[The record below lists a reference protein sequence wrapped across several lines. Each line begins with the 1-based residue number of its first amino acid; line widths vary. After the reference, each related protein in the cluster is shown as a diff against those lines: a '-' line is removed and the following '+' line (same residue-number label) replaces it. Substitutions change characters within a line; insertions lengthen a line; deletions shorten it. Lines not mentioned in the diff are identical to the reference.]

1 MNNEKNDKYYIEK
14 ILKDLKFIS
23 EHIEGVSEEC
33 LRSDE
38 VLLDSML
45 FRLIQVYENSR
56 KLTQNYKEEHSSV
69 PWMDIAG
76 FRNRIVHD
84 YGNVDLSVV
93 YQTVTQDVPWLIQ
106 EIEKG

>member
-1 MNNEKNDKYYIEK
+1 MNNEKNDAYYIEK
-14 ILKDLKFIS
+14 ILKDLRFIS
-23 EHIEGVSEEC
+23 EHIKGVSEER
-33 LRSDE
+33 LQLDE

-56 KLTQNYKEEHSSV
+56 KLTQEYKLNHSTV
-69 PWMDIAG
+69 PWTDIAG

-93 YQTVTQDVPWLIQ
+93 YQTVTQDVPWLIT
-106 EIEKG
+106 EIEKS